1 MPVKRRETARPATN
15 GRRKGKD
22 TRPTPITW
30 QTARCEATGYGWRFE
45 LPTPERTNA
54 MWRQWKGR
62 TLVSAK
68 HRADKQAAP
77 HRFGIAEP
85 FAGDVAV
92 RMLWVRHRKAGD
104 VDSRIKA
111 ALDLLTAMGVW
122 HDDAQVAR
130 LEVER
135 SDDMTRAPGLY
146 VDVWTITNVREAA

>member
-1 MPVKRRETARPATN
+1 MPVKRRETARPATI
-15 GRRKGKD
+15 GRRQGKD
-22 TRPTPITW
+22 TRPAPITW
-30 QTARCEATGYGWRFE
+30 QTARCEATAVGWHFA

-54 MWRQWKGR
+54 IWRQWKGR

-68 HRADKQAAP
+68 HRADKATAP
-77 HRFGIAEP
+77 QRFGIAEP

-92 RMLWVRHRKAGD
+92 RMLWVRHRRSGD

-135 SDDMTRAPGLY
+135 SDDPTRAPGLY
-146 VDVWTITNVREAA
+146 VDVWTITNVRAA